1 MKTKIANGKHKRAPK
16 GSGRIYKRG
25 ADGKEYPAD
34 SPVNAPYWIAYTVP
48 NATGGPG
55 QRIRKPLRDADGN
68 AITDRKT
75 AEAERRRELAP
86 YQTGN
91 KADTLKA
98 IVGRLAAA
106 QGDHAQAVEDANP
119 PLRIQDAWD
128 SFIQKYDL
136 RDKGGNRT
144 LEGYDCHWKR
154 FVTWL
159 ATAHPGVQ
167 YLRDVTESIGV
178 EYASD
183 LSASGLSANSFNKHV
198 VLLCKMF
205 AVHAKAARLTSNPF
219 EKENIE
225 RRTLRTH
232 SKREL
237 TIEELTTILGTATGD
252 LGLLLL
258 LGAATGLRL
267 GDCCTLT
274 WGEVDL
280 VRGVIRRIPNKTVRK
295 GKPVVLGIPPML
307 HDKLLARAPKAR
319 TGYVLPAMAE
329 KYLHDVPSVTN
340 PIKAHI
346 LNCGI
351 DVHAPGTGSRIK
363 RDADGKPE
371 RHPETGRVVVE
382 DTGKPALV
390 DVGFHSL
397 RHTWVSLHAARGTPQ
412 AIIQAS
418 VGHSNP
424 AMTAHYTHVD
434 EDTARDVALA
444 LPAFSG
450 DAKPARE
457 ALPAWA
463 RKLVESLTPKNL
475 RTVKAELLK
484 G

>member
-1 MKTKIANGKHKRAPK
+1 I
-16 GSGRIYKRG
+16 
-25 ADGKEYPAD
+25 
-34 SPVNAPYWIAYTVP
+34 
-48 NATGGPG
+48 
-55 QRIRKPLRDADGN
+55 
-68 AITDRKT
+68 
-75 AEAERRRELAP
+75 
-86 YQTGN
+86 
-91 KADTLKA
+91 
-98 IVGRLAAA
+98 
-106 QGDHAQAVEDANP
+106 QAVEDADP
-119 PLRIQDAWD
+119 PLRIQEAWG
-128 SFIQKYDL
+128 IYVTKYGV
-136 RDKGGNRT
+136 RDRGGDVT
-144 LEGYDCHWKR
+144 LNGYEGHWTR
-154 FVTWL
+154 FSAWL
-159 ATAHPGVQ
+159 AAAHPGVQ
-167 YLRDVTESIGV
+167 YLRDITEAIGI

-183 LSASGLSANSFNKHV
+183 LSGSGLSANSYNKHV
-198 VLLCKMF
+198 VFLSKMF
-205 AVHAKAARLTSNPF
+205 SVHAKAARLTSNPF
-219 EKENIE
+219 DKENVE

-237 TIEELTTILGTATGD
+237 TIHELTTILESATGD

-280 VRGVIRRIPNKTVRK
+280 VRGIIRRIPNKTARK

-307 HDKLLARAPKAR
+307 HDKLLARAPKAG
-319 TGYVLPAMAE
+319 TGYVLPGMADT
-329 KYLHDVPSVTN
+329 YQGSAPSITN
-340 PIKAHI
+340 AVKAHI
-346 LNCGI
+346 LNLGI

-363 RDADGKPE
+363 RDADGKPD
-371 RHPETGRVVVE
+371 RHPVTGRVILE

-424 AMTAHYTHVD
+424 AMTAHYTHVN
-434 EDTARDVALA
+434 EDTARNVALS

-450 DAKPARE
+450 DAAPARE

-463 RKLVESLTPKNL
+463 RELVETLTTKNA
-475 RTVKAELLK
+475 TAIKAELLK